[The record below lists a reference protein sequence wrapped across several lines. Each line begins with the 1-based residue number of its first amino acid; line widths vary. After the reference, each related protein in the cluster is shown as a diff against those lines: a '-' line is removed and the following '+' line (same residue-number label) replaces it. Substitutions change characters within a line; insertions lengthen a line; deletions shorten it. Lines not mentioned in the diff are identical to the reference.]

1 MKGEG
6 SPARVDHAPLV
17 MSNREEPVRVR
28 PRLARVVAATAL
40 ALAAVAIGSASAG
53 GALPLYSA
61 QPLHPLAAGAAP
73 ASAGLGLACPSTTST
88 PFAIWADNANYVFLP
103 NGGFEGGSGWSLSGG
118 ARAVSGNESYY
129 VHSRT
134 DKTSMSLPKGASA
147 TSPGM
152 CISLLSSKMRFLVRG
167 DAGSSV
173 KVQVVYRGLLSSL
186 LGILDGGT
194 ISAGGTW
201 KPSPAIG
208 MLGGVLPLLTT
219 SVAFRFTAV
228 NGAAAIDDVYLDPMK
243 SS

>member
-1 MKGEG
+1 VALNSFVRRASAVLALG
-6 SPARVDHAPLV
+6 LV
-17 MSNREEPVRVR
+17 GG
-28 PRLARVVAATAL
+28 AIAL
-40 ALAAVAIGSASAG
+40 AVGT
-53 GALPLYSA
+53 
-61 QPLHPLAAGAAP
+61 AP
-73 ASAGLGLACPSTTST
+73 ASADLGLACPSATST
-88 PFAIWADNANYVFLP
+88 PFAAWKDYANYAFAP
-103 NGGFEGGSGWSLSGG
+103 DGGFESGGSGWSLSGG

-167 DAGSSV
+167 DAASSV
-173 KVQVVYRGLLSSL
+173 KVQVVYRGLLSSV
-186 LGILDGGT
+186 LGIFDGGT

-201 KPSPAIG
+201 RPSPALG

-219 SVAFRFTAV
+219 SVSFRFTAV
-228 NGAAAIDDVYLDPMK
+228 NGAVAIDDVYLDPMK

>member
-1 MKGEG
+1 VALN
-6 SPARVDHAPLV
+6 SF
-17 MSNREEPVRVR
+17 VRRASAV
-28 PRLARVVAATAL
+28 L
-40 ALAAVAIGSASAG
+40 ALGLVG
-53 GALPLYSA
+53 GAIALTV
-61 QPLHPLAAGAAP
+61 GTAP
-73 ASAGLGLACPSTTST
+73 AAAGLGHACPSATST
-88 PFAIWADNANYVFLP
+88 PFADWKDYANYAFAP
-103 NGGFEGGSGWSLSGG
+103 DGGFESGGSGWSLSGG

-173 KVQVVYRGLLSSL
+173 KVQVVYRGLLSSV
-186 LGILDGGT
+186 LGIFDGGT

-201 KPSPAIG
+201 KPSPALG
-208 MLGGVLPLLTT
+208 MLGGVLPLSTT
-219 SVAFRFTAV
+219 SVSFRFTAV

>member
-1 MKGEG
+1 VALN
-6 SPARVDHAPLV
+6 SFVRRARA
-17 MSNREEPVRVR
+17 
-28 PRLARVVAATAL
+28 AL
-40 ALAAVAIGSASAG
+40 ALGLVG
-53 GALPLYSA
+53 GAIA
-61 QPLHPLAAGAAP
+61 MAAGAAP
-73 ASAGLGLACPSTTST
+73 ASAGLGLTCPSATST
-88 PFAIWADNANYVFLP
+88 PFATWKDYANYAFAP
-103 NGGFEGGSGWSLSGG
+103 DGGFESGGTGWSLSGG

-152 CISLLSSKMRFLVRG
+152 CISLISSKMRFVVRG

-186 LGILDGGT
+186 LGIFDGGT

-219 SVAFRFTAV
+219 SVSFRFTAA

>member
-1 MKGEG
+1 VALNSFVRRASAVLALG
-6 SPARVDHAPLV
+6 LV
-17 MSNREEPVRVR
+17 GG
-28 PRLARVVAATAL
+28 AI
-40 ALAAVAIGSASAG
+40 ALAAGT
-53 GALPLYSA
+53 
-61 QPLHPLAAGAAP
+61 AP
-73 ASAGLGLACPSTTST
+73 ASAGLGLACPSATST
-88 PFAIWADNANYVFLP
+88 PFAAWKDYANYAFTP
-103 NGGFEGGSGWSLSGG
+103 DGGFESGGSGWSLSGG

-134 DKTSMSLPKGASA
+134 DKASMSLPKGASA

-173 KVQVVYRGLLSSL
+173 KVQVVYRGLLSSV
-186 LGILDGGT
+186 LGIFDGGT

-201 KPSPAIG
+201 KPSPALG

-219 SVAFRFTAV
+219 SVSFRFTAV

>member
-1 MKGEG
+1 MALN
-6 SPARVDHAPLV
+6 SFVRRARAG
-17 MSNREEPVRVR
+17 
-28 PRLARVVAATAL
+28 L
-40 ALAAVAIGSASAG
+40 ALGLVG
-53 GALPLYSA
+53 GAITM
-61 QPLHPLAAGAAP
+61 AAGAAP
-73 ASAGLGLACPSTTST
+73 AAAGLGLACPSATST
-88 PFAIWADNANYVFLP
+88 PFSAWKDYANYAFAP
-103 NGGFEGGSGWSLSGG
+103 DGGFESGGSGWSLSGG

-219 SVAFRFTAV
+219 SVSFRFTAV
-228 NGAAAIDDVYLDPMK
+228 GGAVGIDDVYLDPMK

>member
-1 MKGEG
+1 VALNSFVRRASAVLALG
-6 SPARVDHAPLV
+6 LV
-17 MSNREEPVRVR
+17 GG
-28 PRLARVVAATAL
+28 AIAL
-40 ALAAVAIGSASAG
+40 AM
-53 GALPLYSA
+53 
-61 QPLHPLAAGAAP
+61 GAAP
-73 ASAGLGLACPSTTST
+73 ASAGLGVACPTATST
-88 PFAIWADNANYVFLP
+88 PFATWKDYANYAFAP
-103 NGGFEGGSGWSLSGG
+103 DGGFESGGSGWSLSGG

-167 DAGSSV
+167 DAGSGV
-173 KVQVVYRGLLSSL
+173 KVQVVYRGLLSSV
-186 LGILDGGT
+186 LGIFDGGT

-201 KPSPAIG
+201 KPSPALG

-219 SVAFRFTAV
+219 SVSFRFTAV